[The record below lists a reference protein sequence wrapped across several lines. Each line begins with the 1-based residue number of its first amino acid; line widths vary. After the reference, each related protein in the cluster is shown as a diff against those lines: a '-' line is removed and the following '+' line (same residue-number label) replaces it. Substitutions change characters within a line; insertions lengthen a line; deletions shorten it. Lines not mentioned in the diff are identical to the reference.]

1 MSQSPATTLASE
13 SPGQGA
19 SAPGGSLLGHYKPAG
34 VSLEHVT
41 KRFGSV
47 VAVDDLS
54 LEVEPGEFLVLLGPS
69 GCGKSTVLRLVA
81 GLEEPTEGTVRIGGE
96 VVNDVDPKDRDVAM
110 VFQSYALYP
119 HLSVRKNIEF
129 PLRARRIPAHER
141 EALVDNVARDLQL
154 DKLLER
160 KPGQLSGGQRQRVAL
175 ARAIVRRPKVFLMD
189 EPLSNLDAQL
199 RAEMRVELAE
209 LQARL
214 GITVIY
220 VTHDQTEATTLGH
233 RMAVLH
239 DGVLQQ
245 LDQPAV
251 VTRHPANAF
260 VAGFV
265 GNPPMN
271 ILKAQVVS
279 QGGAGGAL
287 AVVFPGAGSPVS
299 LGSEG
304 SAAALPPAVPTPSPQ
319 VGSQRPLPALRDG
332 EEVLVGLAPD
342 ALTPAEAGELMATV
356 SLVELLGRER
366 HVVCKL
372 PGGQRVVAELASSPR
387 NGSSLAQEEL
397 HAGQRI
403 RLSVDKS
410 QMHFFDV
417 ATGARLGP

>member
-1 MSQSPATTLASE
+1 
-13 SPGQGA
+13 
-19 SAPGGSLLGHYKPAG
+19 
-34 VSLEHVT
+34 
-41 KRFGSV
+41 
-47 VAVDDLS
+47 
-54 LEVEPGEFLVLLGPS
+54 
-69 GCGKSTVLRLVA
+69 
-81 GLEEPTEGTVRIGGE
+81 
-96 VVNDVDPKDRDVAM
+96 
-110 VFQSYALYP
+110 
-119 HLSVRKNIEF
+119 
-129 PLRARRIPAHER
+129 
-141 EALVDNVARDLQL
+141 
-154 DKLLER
+154 
-160 KPGQLSGGQRQRVAL
+160 
-175 ARAIVRRPKVFLMD
+175 MD

-245 LDQPAV
+245 LDRPAV
-251 VTRHPANAF
+251 VSRHPANAF

-279 QGGAGGAL
+279 QGGAL
-287 AVVFPGAGSPVS
+287 AVLFPEAEDPVS
-299 LGSEG
+299 LDSEG
-304 SAAALPPAVPTPSPQ
+304 SAAGVPPASPE
-319 VGSQRPLPALRDG
+319 VGSQGPTPALRDG

-342 ALTPAEAGELMATV
+342 ALIPAEAGELVATV

-387 NGSSLAQEEL
+387 NGSSFAQEEL
-397 HAGQRI
+397 HAGQTI

-410 QMHFFDV
+410 QMHFFDR